1 MNCRHTAITLLG
13 ANLFLLFG
21 ITSSATPTS
30 VSWSIKPVYI
40 AQKNFEDDK
49 RPARKEHT
57 FKNQDAVKVLP
68 DAIKK
73 AVHVVARPGNKKE
86 IDFLVFDVNGN
97 MVLDYKMKAGERK
110 TISDLEKGSYMYYVF
125 AEDEYLTTGKI
136 VFK

>member
-1 MNCRHTAITLLG
+1 MNRRHTAITLLG
-13 ANLFLLFG
+13 ANFFLLFG

-30 VSWSIKPVYI
+30 VSRSIKPVYV

-49 RPARKEHT
+49 RPGRKEHT

-86 IDFLVFDVNGN
+86 LDFLVFDVNGN

-110 TISDLEKGSYMYYVF
+110 TISALVKGSYMYYVF
-125 AEDEYLTTGKI
+125 AEDEYLMTGKI